1 MSRPWAIVSGGS
13 RGLGRAFTERLVKLD
28 YRVLVLY
35 RSDSAAAAE
44 VTACFPDQVL
54 ALQLDIRDHLATAE
68 LMGRQIAEHGAPE
81 VLVNNA
87 GINIDQPFLSMSA
100 QQWSAVLD
108 TNLSGTFHL
117 TRAVAPA
124 MVDRGRGNIVN
135 VAATTGIRPR
145 VNGANYC
152 ASKAGLL
159 QLTKCLALELAPAV
173 RVNAL
178 IPGMTETDEL
188 IERYALRD
196 PAQRSAVEAEIPQR
210 RIASTDEIAA
220 ALEFLIGSSSS
231 YMTGQRLIIDGGQFM
246 W

>member
-1 MSRPWAIVSGGS
+1 MSDAWAIVSGGS
-13 RGLGRAFTERLVKLD
+13 RGLGRAFTERLVKLG
-28 YRVLVLY
+28 YQVLVLY
-35 RSDSAAAAE
+35 RSDASAAAE
-44 VTACFPDQVL
+44 VAACFPDQVL
-54 ALQLDIRDHLATAE
+54 TAQVDIRDGAATSAVISA
-68 LMGRQIAEHGAPE
+68 QITERGAPD

-87 GINIDQPFLSMSA
+87 GINIDQPFLTMSA
-100 QQWSAVLD
+100 EQWSAVLD
-108 TNLSGTFHL
+108 TNLTGTFHL

-124 MVDRGRGNIVN
+124 MVSRGRGNIIN
-135 VAATTGIRPR
+135 VGATTGMRPR
-145 VNGANYC
+145 LNGANYC

-178 IPGMTETDEL
+178 IPGMTETAEL

-196 PAQRSAVEAEIPQR
+196 PVQRAAVEAEIPQR

-220 ALEFLIGSSSS
+220 ALEFLVAETSS